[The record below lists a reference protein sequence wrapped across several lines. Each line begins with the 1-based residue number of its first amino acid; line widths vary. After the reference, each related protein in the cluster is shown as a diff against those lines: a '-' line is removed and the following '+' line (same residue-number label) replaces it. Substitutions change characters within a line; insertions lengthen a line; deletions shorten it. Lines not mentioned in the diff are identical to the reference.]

1 MQGSRDIDGAP
12 ETVGVVVEWIPDL
25 VQEPGTISPPDRSI
39 RRSIGLRAV
48 VLALGIAAAGLFV
61 AAVASEPTR
70 SARDVAAARAEAS
83 QNPERASAAVSRQ
96 TSPIAVVEDAS
107 IIGQLASAPTEWV
120 TDMVIAFVDDAGRLR
135 VRSLDTSEDL
145 DVGVMATTNLP
156 PLADHVHLLGAPGAT
171 WLLDLEEPERSGKLS
186 NTVRMVRFGSGL
198 DSYGFSS
205 TRDDGTIEF
214 FLGSLWGPAM
224 NGLAEVEASSAVFY
238 VPGTGIIAAGR
249 DGTSSVLRGSGFE
262 PMPSRLGR
270 VVAATR
276 SHVAGIHCDDLGRC
290 VGRFAKW
297 DGADERQVEA
307 DLLAM
312 PFVRISP
319 DGRSVLTAGVSSWHL
334 IDVESGTSVR
344 WDLRLVPDDSLVWSD
359 DSSTVF
365 LVADGS
371 LVAIRPADQGPSVA
385 LVRSAY
391 PIDDRLAGSD
401 IGIFPY
407 QG

>member
-371 LVAIRPADQGPSVA
+371 LVAIRPADQGPPVA